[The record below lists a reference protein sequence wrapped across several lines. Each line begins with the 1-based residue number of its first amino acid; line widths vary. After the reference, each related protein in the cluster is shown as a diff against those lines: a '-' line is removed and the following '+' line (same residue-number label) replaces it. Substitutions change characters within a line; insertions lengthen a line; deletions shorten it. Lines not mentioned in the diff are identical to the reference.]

1 MLRKLYDIK
10 NLLKWISGFE
20 YFTIGICFQSMVL
33 LSWSMFVTIG
43 DAAYATSQFT
53 FFFKMIWSGFCFFL
67 VLVNGMNI
75 NTVINSSTN
84 SYKAHNKILTRLSK

>member
-20 YFTIGICFQSMVL
+20 YFTIGICFLSMVL
-33 LSWSMFVTIG
+33 LSGSIFGMI
-43 DAAYATSQFT
+43 DEAAYTTDQFT
-53 FFFKMIWSGFCFFL
+53 FFFRMIWSGFCFFL
-67 VLVNGMNI
+67 VLVNGVNI